1 LAAVAFGF
9 VLALGLDVAPF
20 STLVADPV
28 CRKRVAWTEAI
39 MFDPG
44 DMRVLAVELFFIVD
58 GTHEVL
64 NVGDFGIAVPDE
76 CTDAFLLVG
85 EGSLS
90 LMFGSYD
97 AFWSNGTYFAW
108 VMSVHGGVA
117 VDADAD
123 AIACERRR
131 GTEGI
136 DSGI

>member
-1 LAAVAFGF
+1 MAFGF
-9 VLALGLDVAPF
+9 VLALGVDVAPL

-28 CRKRVAWTEAI
+28 CQKRVAWTEAI
-39 MFDPG
+39 VFDPG
-44 DMRVLAVELFFIVD
+44 DMKVLAVELFFVVD
-58 GTHEVL
+58 GMHEVL
-64 NVGDFGIAVPDE
+64 NVSDFGIAVPDE

-117 VDADAD
+117 VNADVDAV
-123 AIACERRR
+123 ACERRR

-136 DSGI
+136 DGGI